1 MNILAHIADRVIGR
15 PLLLDPRKAEL
26 IASVLAER
34 IGVESFAVDATSL
47 PAGLTAS
54 LADRPAANRMI
65 GEPVGAGRAELYRRA
80 NGVGI
85 IPVVG
90 TLVNRGVAIGEDS
103 SGFTSYESIGVQ
115 IAAAVADPQVRAIML
130 DIDSGGGEATGMFA
144 LAQLIQGARAQKPI
158 TAVVDDMA
166 ASAAYGIAS
175 SATEI
180 VVSPTSIAGSIGVVL
195 MHLDKSAEME
205 MKGRKPTLIYAGA
218 HKVDGNPFGPLSNA
232 VRGDLQREVDTFYAR
247 FVDQVAAG
255 RPKLTGE
262 AIRATEARIFIGS
275 EAIDVGLADRMG
287 TFGETLARLS
297 SAIIARTKTGD
308 PLMSN
313 DPNPDMI
320 ARAEHDAA
328 ITAARN
334 EARAE
339 GNAEGMAAGRAEGS
353 ASAIDRVRAI
363 LTCPEAEGRAAQAM
377 VFALDSDMSPE
388 IAAKALAASPAAA
401 AAVPPL
407 DARATGAR
415 VDSDHTPTP
424 AQDVA
429 PAWDRALRR
438 AGAKLPATA

>member
-1 MNILAHIADRVIGR
+1 
-15 PLLLDPRKAEL
+15 
-26 IASVLAER
+26 
-34 IGVESFAVDATSL
+34 
-47 PAGLTAS
+47 
-54 LADRPAANRMI
+54 MI
-65 GEPVGAGRAELYRRA
+65 GEPVGRRPNAELYRRV
-80 NGVGI
+80 NGVAV
-85 IPVVG
+85 IPVIG

-115 IAAAVADPQVRAIML
+115 IDGGGCRSASAGDHAGHRQRRRRGNRHVRACEL
-130 DIDSGGGEATGMFA
+130 LQA
-144 LAQLIQGARAQKPI
+144 ARAQKPI